1 MKSLWFG
8 SPAAPAAGFSF
19 FAERGRQLRGLGFAP
34 SIILSGLAIGRGSGR
49 RVSSQV
55 PELLGDF
62 EQPKSLLGM
71 DDSRRYR
78 QTFHGPL
85 IVVISVCC
93 DPVHMPP
100 MSFDLSE
107 TTDLAR
113 GSGERFA

>member
-1 MKSLWFG
+1 MAYVSLPL
-8 SPAAPAAGFSF
+8 SSC
-19 FAERGRQLRGLGFAP
+19 
-34 SIILSGLAIGRGSGR
+34 IILSGLAIARGSGR

-113 GSGERFA
+113 GSGEGFA